1 MISPTQRLY
10 YLDWLRV
17 AAFAIL
23 ILFHSWQPFTHFDWL
38 IKSEQR
44 TLLADVLTVFFHTW
58 RLHLIF
64 FVSGVGTW
72 MAMRSRGR
80 SFFRDRVLRLIV
92 PFVFG
97 AIVVVPVQ
105 YYYQQLQQGPSV
117 GFGDFL
123 LHYPSFQWNKRL
135 GYDPFQWILEIGIH
149 LWYLP
154 YLFIMTLV
162 AYPLLKRISSKG
174 ISEKLLGRLERS
186 PRLLLWG
193 SVPIIL
199 ARIIW
204 QPVFPE
210 YTSVADFIAYGISF
224 LYGYLFIRE
233 HARLLPIVQRNGR
246 WLLILGILSSLSV
259 IACLLIDPLRE
270 AAFNPH
276 YTINHVIV
284 SLPIGLSA
292 FSWTLYFVSLFSRRC
307 NVADYRL
314 AELNRSILPVYI
326 VHQTV
331 IVVGGFYIIK
341 YVANGWAEF
350 LLIVLVTVLG
360 SWLLYGVIRRVRGLR
375 WLFGMKG

>member
-1 MISPTQRLY
+1 MTPNQRLY

-17 AAFAIL
+17 AAFAVL
-23 ILFHSWQPFTHFDWL
+23 ILFHSWQPFTNFHWL
-38 IKSEQR
+38 IKSDQR
-44 TLLADVLTVFFHTW
+44 TLVADVFTVFFHTW

-105 YYYQQLQQGPSV
+105 YYYQQLQQGPSI

-123 LHYPSFQWNKRL
+123 LRYPAFQLSKQL
-135 GYDPFQWILEIGIH
+135 GFDPFQWILEIGIH

-162 AYPLLKRISSKG
+162 AYPLLKRINSKG
-174 ISEKLLGRLERS
+174 ISEKLMRRLNQS
-186 PRLLLWG
+186 PRLLLLC

-199 ARIIW
+199 AIIIL
-204 QPVFPE
+204 QPIFPE
-210 YTSVADFIAYGISF
+210 YTSVADFITYGFSF
-224 LYGYLFIRE
+224 LYGFIFIRE
-233 HARLLPIVQRNGR
+233 HERLLPIVQKNGR
-246 WLLILGILSSLSV
+246 WLLILGILSSLSI
-259 IACLLIDPLRE
+259 IAFLLIEPLRE
-270 AAFNPH
+270 AAFNPL
-276 YTINHVIV
+276 YDINHVIV
-284 SLPIGLSA
+284 SIPIGLSA
-292 FSWTLYFVSLFSRRC
+292 FSWTLYFVSLFSRRF
-307 NVADYRL
+307 NFNGKRL

-326 VHQTV
+326 VHQTI

-341 YVANGWAEF
+341 YVANGLVEF
-350 LLIVLVTVLG
+350 LLIVVLTVLG
-360 SWLLYGVIRRVRGLR
+360 SGLLYGVIRRFSGLR